1 MVRLISAI
9 TVILIP
15 LLAGGCGYFP
25 KGFSDDA
32 PQVVA
37 QPDQVSALLADAA
50 SKASNALQTLASV
63 EQART
68 PRTAVAPIGDAPSE
82 LRRAVTLNWVGPVDL
97 ITQTLASKAGY
108 EFQSVGKKPVSPV
121 VVTINAVNQPVI
133 EVLRDIGLQLGKRG
147 DVRVDGSTRMVEIHY
162 PPEGSHSVGVGDPS

>member
-1 MVRLISAI
+1 MVRVALFAVLS
-9 TVILIP
+9 LP
-15 LLAGGCGYFP
+15 LLLGGCGSFP
-25 KGFSDDA
+25 HGFSDDA

-37 QPDQVSALLADAA
+37 QPDQVSAMLADAA

-68 PRTAVAPIGDAPSE
+68 PRVTVSPIGDAPTE
-82 LRRAVTLNWVGPVDL
+82 LRRAVTLNWVGPVEL

-108 EFQSVGKKPVSPV
+108 NFKTVGDKPGTPV

-147 DVRVDGSTRMVEIHY
+147 DIRVDGGDRTVEIQY
-162 PPEGSHSVGVGDPS
+162 PPNSAYNVGVGDPS

>member
-1 MVRLISAI
+1 MLVLAF
-9 TVILIP
+9 P
-15 LLAGGCGYFP
+15 LALGACAEFP

-32 PQVVA
+32 PQLVA
-37 QPDQVSALLADAA
+37 EPDQVSAMLAEAA
-50 SKASNALQTLASV
+50 GRASTALQTLASV

-68 PRTAVAPIGDAPSE
+68 PRVSVSPIGDAPTE

-108 EFQSVGKKPVSPV
+108 QFQAVGDKPGTAV

-147 DVRVDGSTRMVEIHY
+147 DVRVDGSLRLVEIHY
-162 PPEGSHSVGVGDPS
+162 PPHSANSVGVGDPF